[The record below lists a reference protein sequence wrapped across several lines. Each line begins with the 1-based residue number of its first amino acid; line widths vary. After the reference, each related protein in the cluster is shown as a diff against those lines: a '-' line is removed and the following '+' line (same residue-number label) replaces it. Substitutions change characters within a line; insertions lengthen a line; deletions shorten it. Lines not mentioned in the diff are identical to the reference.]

1 MINEECVSCMCNLVV
16 SLWVAIYKY
25 TFYLTQ
31 AVFVIFITAHMHY
44 RYKVKGSMA
53 TIFLLKFIFSIFKM
67 CTITLIGNR
76 NLKVIRWFISVV
88 YITKFLF
95 KFTLFF
101 SNLTMSWALCPKVT
115 VIVSKVSG
123 RRTPGVVWVS
133 NEREVTLIFF
143 CSFLIRCQ
151 VVAFRTGSVMF
162 RSRIPDSKI
171 FDYFF

>member
-16 SLWVAIYKY
+16 SLWVAINKY

-101 SNLTMSWALCPKVT
+101 FQPHNVMGPMSQSYSHSQQGQWTQDP
-115 VIVSKVSG
+115 
-123 RRTPGVVWVS
+123 W
-133 NEREVTLIFF
+133 
-143 CSFLIRCQ
+143 RCLGEQ
-151 VVAFRTGSVMF
+151 WTGSNSDIF
-162 RSRIPDSKI
+162 LFI
-171 FDYFF
+171 FDQVPGGRIQNRISHVSVTHTRQ